1 MPLRPSSELPA
12 DLPVDLDALK
22 RALAKGRRHFAGLRL
37 GDLDGVALD
46 LGDCDL
52 HGGCFKEGRFG
63 HARLAGANV
72 EAACFQQALLWGAD
86 LSDLKAGGSFWHDAD
101 LSSARLQGAD
111 FSAALM
117 HRCCLRGVLGAHS
130 RWRSTRLVEADFRG
144 GLDQRTDL
152 GWADFQGAD
161 LSFAQMQGALLQG
174 SDLRGA
180 CLYGTN
186 MGGADLRDAD
196 LRGCDL
202 RDTDLRDAML
212 EGTLLHDAL
221 LP

>member
-1 MPLRPSSELPA
+1 MPSRPSS
-12 DLPVDLDALK
+12 DLPTSLDSL
-22 RALAKGRRHFAGLRL
+22 REALAAGRRQFPGLRL

-46 LGDCDL
+46 LADCDL
-52 HGGCFKEGRFG
+52 HGGCFKEARFG
-63 HARLAGANV
+63 RARLARANV
-72 EAACFQQALLWGAD
+72 EGACLPAGPALGRRPLGSLAAA
-86 LSDLKAGGSFWHDAD
+86 GSFWHDAD
-101 LSSARLQGAD
+101 LSGARLQGAD
-111 FSAALM
+111 FGEALM
-117 HRCCLRGVLGAHS
+117 HRCCLRGVLGAGS
-130 RWRSTRLVEADFRG
+130 RWRGTRLVEADFRS

-152 GWADFQGAD
+152 GGADFQGAD
-161 LSFAQMQGALLQG
+161 LSFALMQGAQLQG

-186 MGGADLRDAD
+186 MVAADLRAAD

-212 EGTLLHDAL
+212 EGTRLTDAL